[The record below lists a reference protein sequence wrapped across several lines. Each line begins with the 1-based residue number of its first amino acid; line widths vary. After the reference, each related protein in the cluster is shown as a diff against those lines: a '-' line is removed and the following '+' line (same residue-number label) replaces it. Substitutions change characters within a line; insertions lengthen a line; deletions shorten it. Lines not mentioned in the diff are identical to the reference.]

1 MAGWSWAAPNGPGDF
16 PAQKHPWRPRSII
29 SAASLSLVT
38 LCLFPPLLS
47 PRRDLAAGRDGVRR
61 RHAAVDP
68 IDAGP
73 PRALADYQPRSVTLS
88 ATACLLL
95 FVSPDSVFWSSDQ
108 CVATW
113 GAVYFLGCGQ
123 SPYIQ
128 ILGGFW
134 SVRSWTGVLLICCRR
149 LFLSYFFL
157 FPPFFAERITW

>member
-1 MAGWSWAAPNGPGDF
+1 LGYPNGPGDF
-16 PAQKHPWRPRSII
+16 FGPKTPLASTVHHLGRFLVLPSSRFACFRRS
-29 SAASLSLVT
+29 
-38 LCLFPPLLS
+38 S

-149 LFLSYFFL
+149 LFLSYFFP
-157 FPPFFAERITW
+157 FFPFFAERITW